1 MSSAQTGPFSR
12 VRKALTWRIRKVV
25 GDARV
30 DRTII
35 AAAKNWRPYLSK
47 PVFIAITGSAGKTTT
62 KELLVGMLSYRK
74 DGVGTQSSLNVL
86 PEIAKLVLR
95 VRRSHDY
102 CVTEVS
108 EDRPG
113 ALDPVLSLLQPSI
126 GIVTVIKDDHMTAF
140 SSRAALIGEMGK
152 LVSALPTN
160 GTALLNADDADVLA
174 MRAVCKARVI
184 TFGASSHADLRAE
197 DIRSTWPE
205 RLQLTLVHGSD
216 RMKVETQLCGTHWV
230 PSVLGAIGGAL
241 AAGMTLKECAAA
253 IATVEPFEGR
263 MQPVVTAE
271 GVTFIRDDFKAPL
284 WTLDACFQFMRD
296 ATAKRKI
303 AVIGEISDIE
313 SSRAKIYANCAAAS
327 QEVAEVSVFV
337 GSWASGALKSQKQ
350 GMEGRLRIFSHVR
363 DASAYINSIVEKGDL
378 VLLKGT
384 NKQDHL
390 FRIIL
395 AGSNDVACWRDD
407 CGRQEF
413 CNVCPDRLR
422 PSGLAIPREN
432 TATPLIATNEV
443 ESTYAP
449 LDGKEEVII
458 GLGNPGPQFDN
469 TPHNV
474 GYAVVERIAASMG
487 LDWQTTPS
495 ACIARGVH
503 EGQAKCL
510 VKISTAMNMI
520 GPEFKLL
527 SEKMNFGPH
536 QCVLVFDDLDL
547 PLGSIRMRKSGSA
560 GGHRGVAS
568 ILEAFQTDA
577 FRRIKVG
584 VRPETL
590 GVNRVDY
597 VVTAFAVDA
606 QKTIDAAVDAA
617 KKIALNDARAL

>member
-1 MSSAQTGPFSR
+1 MPNSLFKLMLRARGALAWRLHRLLGDR
-12 VRKALTWRIRKVV
+12 VVYGALL
-25 GDARV
+25 
-30 DRTII
+30 
-35 AAAKNWRPYLSK
+35 AAARHWRRAMRK
-47 PVFIAITGSAGKTTT
+47 PVFIAVAGSAGKTTA
-62 KELLVGMLSYRK
+62 KELMLGMLSHQGR
-74 DGVGTQSSLNVL
+74 GVGNVGSFNNIE
-86 PEIAKLVLR
+86 EIAKALLR
-95 VRRSHDY
+95 VRPSHHFF
-102 CVTEVS
+102 VTELS

-113 ALDPVLSLLQPSI
+113 VMDQPLALLRPSV
-126 GIVTVIKDDHMTAF
+126 GIVTVLGDDHLASF
-140 SSRAALIGEMGK
+140 ESRDAIAMEMGK
-152 LVSALPTN
+152 LLVALPAT
-160 GTALLNADDADVLA
+160 GTAVLNADDPAVLA
-174 MRAVCKARVI
+174 MAANTAAKVI
-184 TFGASSHADLRAE
+184 TYGKSPSADLRAE

-241 AAGMTLKECAAA
+241 AAGMTLEECAAA
-253 IATVEPFEGR
+253 IATVESFEGR

-296 ATAKRKI
+296 AIAKRKI
-303 AVIGEISDIE
+303 VVIGELQE
-313 SSRAKIYANCAAAS
+313 VGPRKAEKYVKAALAS
-327 QEVAEVSVFV
+327 QEIADLSIFI
-337 GSWASGALKSQKQ
+337 GPWASSAFKAQRRGN
-350 GMEGRLRIFSHVR
+350 EGRLRIFSHVR

-378 VLLKGT
+378 VLLKGA

-617 KKIALNDARAL
+617 KYSALNDARAL